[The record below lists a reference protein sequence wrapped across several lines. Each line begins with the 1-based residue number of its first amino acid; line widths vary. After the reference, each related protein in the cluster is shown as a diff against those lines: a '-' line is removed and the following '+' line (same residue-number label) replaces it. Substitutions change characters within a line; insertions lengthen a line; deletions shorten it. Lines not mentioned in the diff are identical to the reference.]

1 MIIEKPFDA
10 GSNVAAVRTHID
22 GNRIDPLRRA
32 ADFELPGVVRADSRA
47 RRGGKEKDRQDVT
60 HRWLGGGT
68 RDVILFT
75 PQRSTR
81 LVSSPLSTQ
90 KEGTS
95 ILTTLRFTAAA
106 ALSLFAILP
115 LRAQSP
121 PTAGPERVVVG
132 IYVMQIYDLDPAGN
146 SFTATFWLWTRHRDG
161 NIRPLDTIHIVGA
174 KKVESEPTLTQVKDG
189 QVWDQKFFRAVI
201 RYAWEL
207 REYPFD
213 EHNFVIRFEEGLYDS
228 ESVVYVPDRMQSGI
242 DLAAMGSR
250 WNVNSFDFATE
261 LRRSPTTY
269 GDPTLTKAKSY
280 SAHGVVTVYAERRQ
294 TIIFVKLLI
303 GAYVALLLAMLSYR
317 IKTEQPTL
325 FSARLGLL
333 VGSLFATVVNLR
345 STEAVLGRTDDFTLV
360 DKIHI
365 TISVYI
371 LVAAFAALLSRRLS
385 ERERVT
391 LSRKIDNLGLLV
403 TAATIIA
410 MNVIMI
416 SNAVISK

>member
-1 MIIEKPFDA
+1 MLRF
-10 GSNVAAVRTHID
+10 AAV
-22 GNRIDPLRRA
+22 L
-32 ADFELPGVVRADSRA
+32 
-47 RRGGKEKDRQDVT
+47 
-60 HRWLGGGT
+60 
-68 RDVILFT
+68 
-75 PQRSTR
+75 
-81 LVSSPLSTQ
+81 
-90 KEGTS
+90 
-95 ILTTLRFTAAA
+95 
-106 ALSLFAILP
+106 ALIGALP
-115 LRAQSP
+115 LCAQVPTLAP
-121 PTAGPERVVVG
+121 PGPERVVVG
-132 IYVMQIYDLDPAGN
+132 VYVTQIYDLDPAGN
-146 SFTATFWLWTRHRDG
+146 SFTASFWLWTRHRGG
-161 NIRPLDTIHIVGA
+161 NIRPLDTIHILGA
-174 KKVESEPTLTQVKDG
+174 KKVESEPTLTLVKAG

-242 DLAAMGSR
+242 DLEAMGSR
-250 WNVNSFDFATE
+250 WSIGSFRFETE

-269 GDPTLTKAKSY
+269 GDPTLTKPKRF

-294 TIIFVKLLI
+294 TIIFWKLLI
-303 GAYVALLLAMLSYR
+303 GAYVALLLALLSYR
-317 IKTEQPTL
+317 IKTDQPTL

-371 LVAAFAALLSRRLS
+371 LVAAVAALLSRHLC
-385 ERERVT
+385 ERDRAA
-391 LSRKIDNLGLLV
+391 LSRTIDKIFLLI
-403 TAATIIA
+403 TAGIFLTL
-410 MNVIMI
+410 NVIMI